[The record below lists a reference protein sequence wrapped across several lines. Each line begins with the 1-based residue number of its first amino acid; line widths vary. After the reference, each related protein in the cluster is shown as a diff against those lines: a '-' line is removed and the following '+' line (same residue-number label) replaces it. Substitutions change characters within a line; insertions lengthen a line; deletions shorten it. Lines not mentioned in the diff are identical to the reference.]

1 MFPATPIRRSALRAS
16 DALNGLGLTD
26 EQIDAVKSQLI
37 EEIQGEIT
45 PVTGETPQVT
55 VNMDE
60 ISISLNDLFSE
71 ALEGVQAEMDA
82 RYANIKEARD
92 AVPDMEV
99 PDLSALSPEQMQ
111 ELAQTMEQM
120 QAALGVIGEY
130 AQGLSSVQES
140 LTQLTE
146 GMEQLKGGVKALS
159 QGSQGLMEGLQQF
172 ETAVGTASDGASQLN
187 TALSQVSS
195 AGGKLGSAYWELVDG
210 MNAFADGVSEFD
222 EEGIQ
227 SLAELTGPEYMEVIR
242 RVKAARDAEHSYN
255 NFSGI
260 LDGQK
265 GSVRF
270 VIETEK
276 IEADD

>member
-1 MFPATPIRRSALRAS
+1 
-16 DALNGLGLTD
+16 
-26 EQIDAVKSQLI
+26 
-37 EEIQGEIT
+37 
-45 PVTGETPQVT
+45 
-55 VNMDE
+55 
-60 ISISLNDLFSE
+60 
-71 ALEGVQAEMDA
+71 
-82 RYANIKEARD
+82 
-92 AVPDMEV
+92 MEV

-159 QGSQGLMEGLQQF
+159 QGSQGLTEGLQQF
-172 ETAVGTASDGASQLN
+172 ETAVGTAAEGTSKLN

-270 VIETEK
+270 VIETEE